1 MKEIINFLIDGY
13 NIPILTAFLL
23 GILTSISPCPLATN
37 IAAIAYIGKEIKT
50 ARHTLLSGFFYT
62 LGRGMSY
69 TLLAVLIY
77 YGFSTFKI
85 ASFFRGW
92 GDKALGPILIAIGLI
107 LLGVVKINIGTSKGN
122 TEKLKVWLSKK
133 GFIGSFFLGVF
144 FALAFCPSSGVFF
157 FGALIPLILKSEEGL
172 LLTPFFALGTGLPVI
187 IFSFL
192 LAFSLQKVGQ
202 VFQAAQ
208 KIENVMRYGAA
219 YIFIGAGLYYTQFL
233 IQYLSA
239 R

>member
-1 MKEIINFLIDGY
+1 MINLLIDGY

-62 LGRGMSY
+62 LGRGLSY
-69 TLLAVLIY
+69 SLLAIFVY
-77 YGFSTFKI
+77 YGFFAFKI

-92 GDKALGPILIAIGLI
+92 GDKVLGPILIAIGLI
-107 LLGVVKINIGTSKGN
+107 LLGAVKINFSSGKGN
-122 TEKLKVWLSKK
+122 TEKLKLWLLKK
-133 GFIGSFFLGVF
+133 GFAGSFFLGVL
-144 FALAFCPSSGVFF
+144 FALAFCPSSGVLF

-172 LLTPFFALGTGLPVI
+172 LLAPFFALGTGLPVI

-202 VFQAAQ
+202 AFQAAQ

-233 IQYLSA
+233 VQYLIA